1 MGSKLL
7 TLLPVLLEPY
17 IYLIL
22 GFIYMSKKSIY
33 SVSELNQMV
42 QDLLE
47 DAFLP
52 IWVEGEISNFASPSS
67 GHWYFS
73 LKDEKAQ
80 VRCALFNGRQRYK
93 DNQPQNGMQILA
105 RAKISLYSARGE
117 FQLIIDQFEPAGEG
131 ALRKAFEQLK
141 TQLAAE
147 GLFEPHHKK
156 LLPKFPGT
164 IGVISSETGA
174 ALRDI
179 CIVLKER
186 FPTINII
193 IYPSLVQ
200 GKNASAQIVQ
210 QIKTANQRKECD
222 VLILAR
228 GGGSLEDLWPF
239 NEENVARAIFKSE
252 LPLISAI
259 GHETDFTIADFV
271 ADKRAATPT
280 MAAQLASPD
289 GNEYQQQ
296 LDKTYHHLIKTILY
310 LLKSYQQNLKNL
322 AKRLRHP
329 QQRLQ
334 DSFQNCDELT
344 QRLNLSIKRQ
354 LHFHE
359 QKLSGL
365 SRTLHAIS
373 PLASLARGYAIVR
386 DATSKKILRNS
397 KEVKSGQEII
407 TKLAKGELLCE
418 VKAKL

>member
-1 MGSKLL
+1 MPKES
-7 TLLPVLLEPY
+7 T
-17 IYLIL
+17 
-22 GFIYMSKKSIY
+22 Y

-52 IWVEGEISNFASPSS
+52 IWVEGEISNFACPSS

-73 LKDEKAQ
+73 LKDKNAQ

-93 DNQPQNGMQILA
+93 DNQPKNGLQILV
-105 RAKISLYSARGE
+105 RAKISLYPTRGE
-117 FQLIIDQFEPAGEG
+117 FQLIVDQFETAGEG

-141 TQLAAE
+141 AKLAAE
-147 GLFEPHHKK
+147 GLFEQHHKK
-156 LLPKFPGT
+156 NLPKFPNT
-164 IGVISSETGA
+164 IGIISSQTGA

-179 CIVLKER
+179 CIVFKER

-210 QIKTANQRKECD
+210 QIKTANRRKECD
-222 VLILAR
+222 ILILAR

-296 LDKTYHHLIKTILY
+296 LDKTYLRLINMILNLIKN
-310 LLKSYQQNLKNL
+310 YQQNLKNL

-329 QQRLQ
+329 TQRLQ
-334 DSFQNCDELT
+334 DGFQHCDELT

-354 LHFHE
+354 LEMHQ

-365 SRTLHAIS
+365 SRTLQAIS

-386 DATSKKILRNS
+386 DATSKKILLNS
-397 KEVKSGQEII
+397 KEVKSGQKIM
-407 TKLAKGELLCE
+407 TKLAQGELLCE
-418 VKAKL
+418 VKGQL

>member
-1 MGSKLL
+1 
-7 TLLPVLLEPY
+7 
-17 IYLIL
+17 
-22 GFIYMSKKSIY
+22 MSEELIY

-52 IWVEGEISNFASPSS
+52 IWVEGEISNFACPSS

-73 LKDEKAQ
+73 LKDRKAQ

-93 DNQPQNGMQILA
+93 DSPLKNGMQILA
-105 RAKISLYSARGE
+105 RAKISLYPTRGE

-131 ALRKAFEQLK
+131 ALRKAFDKLK
-141 TQLAAE
+141 TKLAAE
-147 GLFEPHHKK
+147 GLFDQQHKK
-156 LLPKFPGT
+156 TLPKFPHT
-164 IGVISSETGA
+164 IGVISSQTGA

-186 FPTINII
+186 FPAINII

-200 GKNASAQIVQ
+200 GKNASAQIVK
-210 QIKTANQRKECD
+210 QIKIANQRKESD
-222 VLILAR
+222 LLILAR

-239 NEENVARAIFKSE
+239 NEENVARAIFKSA

-280 MAAQLASPD
+280 MAAQIASPD
-289 GNEYQQQ
+289 GSEYQQQ
-296 LDKTYHHLIKTILY
+296 LEKTYQRLTNTFLY
-310 LLKSYQQNLKNL
+310 LLKNYQLNLKNL

-334 DSFQNCDELT
+334 DGFQHCDELT
-344 QRLNLSIKRQ
+344 QRLNLSLKRQ
-354 LHFHE
+354 LDMHL

-365 SRTLHAIS
+365 SRTLQAVS

-397 KEVKSGQEII
+397 KEVKSGQKIM

-418 VKAKL
+418 VKEQL

>member
-1 MGSKLL
+1 LRIER
-7 TLLPVLLEPY
+7 P
-17 IYLIL
+17 LIQVRRVT
-22 GFIYMSKKSIY
+22 MSKETIY
-33 SVSELNQMV
+33 NISELNQMV

-73 LKDEKAQ
+73 LKDENAQ

-93 DNQPQNGMQILA
+93 DSQLKNGMQILA
-105 RAKISLYSARGE
+105 RAKISLYPVRGE

-131 ALRKAFEQLK
+131 ALRKAFEKLK
-141 TQLAAE
+141 SQLAAE
-147 GLFEPHHKK
+147 GLFEPQHKK
-156 LLPKFPGT
+156 PLPKFPCT
-164 IGVISSETGA
+164 IGIISSETGA

-186 FPTINII
+186 FPAISII
-193 IYPSLVQ
+193 VYPTLVQ
-200 GKNASAQIVQ
+200 GKNAAGQIAQ

-239 NEENVARAIFKSE
+239 NEEIVARAIFKSE
-252 LPLISAI
+252 LSLISAV

-289 GNEYQQQ
+289 AYEYQEQ
-296 LDKTYHHLIKTILY
+296 LDKTYQLLIKTILF
-310 LLKSYQQNLKNL
+310 LFKNYQQNLENL

-334 DSFQNCDELT
+334 DGFQHCDELT
-344 QRLNLSIKRQ
+344 QRLNLSIKNQ
-354 LHFHE
+354 LQIHQ
-359 QKLSGL
+359 QKLLGL
-365 SRTLHAIS
+365 SRTLQAIS
-373 PLASLARGYAIVR
+373 PLASLARGYAIVS
-386 DATSKKILRNS
+386 DAASKKILSNS
-397 KEVKSGQEII
+397 KDVKLGQEII
-407 TKLAKGELLCE
+407 TQLAKGELLCE
-418 VKAKL
+418 VKKLL

>member
-1 MGSKLL
+1 
-7 TLLPVLLEPY
+7 
-17 IYLIL
+17 
-22 GFIYMSKKSIY
+22 MSKKSIY

-93 DNQPQNGMQILA
+93 DNQPKNGMQILA
-105 RAKISLYSARGE
+105 RAKISLYPARGE

-147 GLFEPHHKK
+147 GLFEPQHKK

>member
-1 MGSKLL
+1 MC
-7 TLLPVLLEPY
+7 
-17 IYLIL
+17 
-22 GFIYMSKKSIY
+22 KKSIY
-33 SVSELNQMV
+33 SISELNQMV

-73 LKDEKAQ
+73 LKDENAQ

-93 DNQPQNGMQILA
+93 DNQPKNGMQILA
-105 RAKISLYSARGE
+105 RAKISLYPMRGE
-117 FQLIIDQFEPAGEG
+117 FQLIIDQFESAGEG
-131 ALRKAFEQLK
+131 ALRKAFEKLK
-141 TQLAAE
+141 NQLAAE
-147 GLFEPHHKK
+147 GLFEPQHKK

-164 IGVISSETGA
+164 IGIISSETGA

-179 CIVLKER
+179 CIVLKIR
-186 FPTINII
+186 FPAINII
-193 IYPSLVQ
+193 VYPTLVQ
-200 GKNASAQIVQ
+200 GKNASTQIVQ
-210 QIKTANQRKECD
+210 QIKTANLRKECD

-239 NEENVARAIFKSE
+239 NEENVARAIFRSE

-271 ADKRAATPT
+271 ADERAATPT

-289 GNEYQQQ
+289 GREYQKQ
-296 LDKTYHHLIKTILY
+296 LDKTYQRLIKTILH
-310 LLKSYQQNLKNL
+310 LLKSYQQNLENL

-334 DSFQNCDELT
+334 DGFQHCDELT
-344 QRLNLSIKRQ
+344 QRLNLSIKTQ
-354 LHFHE
+354 LQMHQ
-359 QKLSGL
+359 QKLLGL
-365 SRTLHAIS
+365 SRTLQAIS
-373 PLASLARGYAIVR
+373 PLASLARGYAIVS
-386 DATSKKILRNS
+386 DATDKKILRNS
-397 KEVKSGQEII
+397 KDVKSGQEII

-418 VKAKL
+418 VKARL

>member
-1 MGSKLL
+1 
-7 TLLPVLLEPY
+7 
-17 IYLIL
+17 
-22 GFIYMSKKSIY
+22 MSKGSIY
-33 SVSELNQMV
+33 SVFELNQMV
-42 QDLLE
+42 QNLLE
-47 DAFLP
+47 EAFLP
-52 IWVEGEISNFASPSS
+52 IWVEGEISNFACPSS

-80 VRCALFNGRQRYK
+80 VRCALFNSRQRYK
-93 DNQPQNGMQILA
+93 NNMPKNGMQILA
-105 RAKISLYSARGE
+105 RAKISLYPTRGE
-117 FQLIIDQFEPAGEG
+117 FQLIIDQFETAGEG
-131 ALRKAFEQLK
+131 ALRKAFDKLK
-141 TQLAAE
+141 AELAAE
-147 GLFEPHHKK
+147 GLFDQQHKK
-156 LLPKFPGT
+156 PLPKFPLT
-164 IGVISSETGA
+164 IGVISSHTGA

-186 FPTINII
+186 FPAIGII

-210 QIKTANQRKECD
+210 QIKVANQRKECD

-296 LDKTYHHLIKTILY
+296 LDKTYQRLINTIQY
-310 LLKSYQQNLKNL
+310 LLKSHQQNIKNL
-322 AKRLRHP
+322 AKRFRHP
-329 QQRLQ
+329 QQQLHDGVQ
-334 DSFQNCDELT
+334 HCDELT

-354 LHFHE
+354 LDMHQE
-359 QKLSGL
+359 KLSGL
-365 SRTLHAIS
+365 SRTLQAIS

-386 DATSKKILRNS
+386 DARSKKILRNS
-397 KEVKSGQEII
+397 KEVKSGQKII
-407 TKLAKGELLCE
+407 TKLAKGQLLCE
-418 VKAKL
+418 VKGQL

>member
-1 MGSKLL
+1 
-7 TLLPVLLEPY
+7 
-17 IYLIL
+17 
-22 GFIYMSKKSIY
+22 MSKETIY
-33 SVSELNQMV
+33 SISELNQMV

-52 IWVEGEISNFASPSS
+52 IWVEGEISNFANPSS

-73 LKDEKAQ
+73 LKDKNAQ

-93 DNQPQNGMQILA
+93 DSPKNGMQILA
-105 RAKISLYSARGE
+105 RAKISLYSSRGE

-131 ALRKAFEQLK
+131 ALRKAFEKLK
-141 TQLAAE
+141 NQLAAE
-147 GLFEPHHKK
+147 GLFEPQHKK
-156 LLPKFPGT
+156 PLPRFPST

-179 CIVLKER
+179 CIVLKLR
-186 FPTINII
+186 FPAINII
-193 IYPSLVQ
+193 VYPSLVQ
-200 GKNASAQIVQ
+200 GKNASIQIVQ

-252 LPLISAI
+252 LPIISAI

-289 GNEYQQQ
+289 RCEYQQQ
-296 LDKTYHHLIKTILY
+296 LDKTYQRLIKIIHY
-310 LLKSYQQNLKNL
+310 VLKSYQQSLENLI
-322 AKRLRHP
+322 KRLRHP

-334 DSFQNCDELT
+334 DGFQHCDELT
-344 QRLNLSIKRQ
+344 QRLNLSIKTQ
-354 LHFHE
+354 LQMHQ
-359 QKLSGL
+359 QKLLGL
-365 SRTLHAIS
+365 SRTLQAIS
-373 PLASLARGYAIVR
+373 PLASLARGYAIVS

-397 KEVKSGQEII
+397 KDVKSGQEII

>member
-1 MGSKLL
+1 
-7 TLLPVLLEPY
+7 
-17 IYLIL
+17 
-22 GFIYMSKKSIY
+22 MSEESIY

-52 IWVEGEISNFASPSS
+52 IWVEGEISNFACPSS

-73 LKDEKAQ
+73 LKDRKAQ

-93 DNQPQNGMQILA
+93 DSPPKNGMQILA
-105 RAKISLYSARGE
+105 RAKISLYPTRGE

-131 ALRKAFEQLK
+131 ALRKAFDKLK
-141 TQLAAE
+141 TKLAAE
-147 GLFEPHHKK
+147 GLFDQQHKK
-156 LLPKFPGT
+156 TLPKFPHT
-164 IGVISSETGA
+164 IGVISSQTGA

-186 FPTINII
+186 FPVINII

-200 GKNASAQIVQ
+200 GKNASAQIVK
-210 QIKTANQRKECD
+210 QIKIANQRKESD
-222 VLILAR
+222 LLILAR

-280 MAAQLASPD
+280 MAAQIASPD

-296 LDKTYHHLIKTILY
+296 LEKTYQRLTNTFLY
-310 LLKSYQQNLKNL
+310 LLKNYQLNLKNL

-334 DSFQNCDELT
+334 DGFQHCDELT
-344 QRLNLSIKRQ
+344 QRLNLSLKRQ
-354 LHFHE
+354 LDMHL

-365 SRTLHAIS
+365 SRTLQAVS

-397 KEVKSGQEII
+397 KEVKSGQKIT

-418 VKAKL
+418 VKEQL

>member
-1 MGSKLL
+1 MPEEL
-7 TLLPVLLEPY
+7 
-17 IYLIL
+17 
-22 GFIYMSKKSIY
+22 IY

-42 QDLLE
+42 QNLLE

-52 IWVEGEISNFASPSS
+52 VWIEGEISNFASPNS

-73 LKDEKAQ
+73 LKDANAQ

-93 DNQPQNGMQILA
+93 DNQPKNGMQILV
-105 RAKISLYSARGE
+105 RAKISLYPVRGE

-131 ALRKAFEQLK
+131 ALRKAFERLK

-147 GLFEPHHKK
+147 GLFAAQYKK
-156 LLPKFPGT
+156 SLPKFPSV

-179 CIVLKER
+179 CVVLKKR
-186 FPTINII
+186 FPAIAVIV
-193 IYPSLVQ
+193 YPCLVQ
-200 GKNASAQIVQ
+200 GKNAPAQIVQ
-210 QIKTANQRKECD
+210 QIQVANQRQECD

-239 NEENVARAIFKSE
+239 NEECVARAIFKSK

-271 ADKRAATPT
+271 ADCRAATPS

-289 GNEYQQQ
+289 SREYQQH
-296 LDKTYHHLIKTILY
+296 LGKTYLRLIKTIEY
-310 LLKSYQQNLKNL
+310 LLNAYQQTLENLS
-322 AKRLRHP
+322 KRLRHP
-329 QQRLQ
+329 KQRLQ
-334 DSFQNCDELT
+334 DSAQRCDELT
-344 QRLNLSIKRQ
+344 QRLNLSIKNQ
-354 LHFHE
+354 LQTHQ
-359 QKLSGL
+359 QKLLSL

-373 PLASLARGYAIVR
+373 PLASLARGYAIVT
-386 DATSKKILRNS
+386 DAQTKKILRNS
-397 KEVKSGQEII
+397 NEIKFGQEII

-418 VKAKL
+418 VKMKL

>member
-1 MGSKLL
+1 MCK
-7 TLLPVLLEPY
+7 E
-17 IYLIL
+17 
-22 GFIYMSKKSIY
+22 SKKIIY
-33 SVSELNQMV
+33 NISELNQMV

-52 IWVEGEISNFASPSS
+52 IWVEGEISNFANPSS

-73 LKDEKAQ
+73 LKDENAQ

-105 RAKISLYSARGE
+105 RAKISLYPTRGE
-117 FQLIIDQFEPAGEG
+117 FQLIIDQFESAGEG
-131 ALRKAFEQLK
+131 ALRKAFEKLK
-141 TQLAAE
+141 NQLAAE
-147 GLFEPHHKK
+147 GLFEPQHKK
-156 LLPKFPGT
+156 PLPKFPRT

-179 CIVLKER
+179 CIVLKLR
-186 FPTINII
+186 FPAINVIV
-193 IYPSLVQ
+193 YPTLVQ
-200 GKNASAQIVQ
+200 GKNASTQIVQ

-228 GGGSLEDLWPF
+228 GGGSLEDLWSF

-289 GNEYQQQ
+289 GCEYQEQ
-296 LDKTYHHLIKTILY
+296 LDKAYKRLIKTIHY
-310 LLKSYQQNLKNL
+310 LLKNYQQNLENL

-334 DSFQNCDELT
+334 DGFQRCDELT
-344 QRLNLSIKRQ
+344 QRLNLSIKTQ
-354 LHFHE
+354 LQMHQ
-359 QKLSGL
+359 QKLLGL
-365 SRTLHAIS
+365 SRTLQAIS
-373 PLASLARGYAIVR
+373 PLASLARGYAIVS
-386 DATSKKILRNS
+386 DAKDKKILRNS
-397 KEVKSGQEII
+397 KEVKVGQKII

-418 VKAKL
+418 VKSRL

>member
-1 MGSKLL
+1 MPEEL
-7 TLLPVLLEPY
+7 
-17 IYLIL
+17 
-22 GFIYMSKKSIY
+22 IY

-42 QDLLE
+42 QNLLE

-52 IWVEGEISNFASPSS
+52 VWIEGEISNFASPNS

-73 LKDEKAQ
+73 LKDANAQ

-93 DNQPQNGMQILA
+93 DNQPKNGMQILV
-105 RAKISLYSARGE
+105 RAKISLYPVRGE

-131 ALRKAFEQLK
+131 ALRKAFERLK

-147 GLFEPHHKK
+147 GLFAAQYKK
-156 LLPKFPGT
+156 SLPKFPSV

-179 CIVLKER
+179 CVVLKKR
-186 FPTINII
+186 FPAIAVIV
-193 IYPSLVQ
+193 YPCLVQ
-200 GKNASAQIVQ
+200 GKNAPAQIVQ
-210 QIKTANQRKECD
+210 QIQVANQRQECD

-239 NEENVARAIFKSE
+239 NEECVARAIFKSK

-271 ADKRAATPT
+271 ADCRAATPS

-289 GNEYQQQ
+289 SREYQQH
-296 LDKTYHHLIKTILY
+296 LGKTYLRLIKTIEY
-310 LLKSYQQNLKNL
+310 LLNAYQQTLENLS
-322 AKRLRHP
+322 KRLRHP
-329 QQRLQ
+329 KQRLQ
-334 DSFQNCDELT
+334 DSAQRCDELT
-344 QRLNLSIKRQ
+344 QRLNLSIKNQ
-354 LHFHE
+354 LQTH
-359 QKLSGL
+359 QQRLLSL

-373 PLASLARGYAIVR
+373 PLASLARGYAIVT
-386 DATSKKILRNS
+386 DAQTKKILRNS
-397 KEVKSGQEII
+397 NEIKFGQEII

-418 VKAKL
+418 VKMKL

>member
-1 MGSKLL
+1 MPEEL
-7 TLLPVLLEPY
+7 
-17 IYLIL
+17 
-22 GFIYMSKKSIY
+22 IY

-42 QDLLE
+42 QNLLE

-52 IWVEGEISNFASPSS
+52 VWIEGEISNFASPNS

-73 LKDEKAQ
+73 LKDANAQ

-93 DNQPQNGMQILA
+93 DNQPKNGMQILV
-105 RAKISLYSARGE
+105 RAKISLYPVRGE

-131 ALRKAFEQLK
+131 ALRKAFERLK

-147 GLFEPHHKK
+147 DLFAAQYKK
-156 LLPKFPGT
+156 SLPKFPSV

-179 CIVLKER
+179 CVVLKKR
-186 FPTINII
+186 FPAIAVIV
-193 IYPSLVQ
+193 YPCLVQ
-200 GKNASAQIVQ
+200 GKNAPAQIVQ
-210 QIKTANQRKECD
+210 QIQVANQRQECD

-239 NEENVARAIFKSE
+239 NEECVARAIFKSK

-271 ADKRAATPT
+271 ADCRAATPS

-289 GNEYQQQ
+289 SREYQQH
-296 LDKTYHHLIKTILY
+296 LGKTYLRLIKTIEY
-310 LLKSYQQNLKNL
+310 LLNAYQQTLENLS
-322 AKRLRHP
+322 KRLRHP
-329 QQRLQ
+329 KQRLQ
-334 DSFQNCDELT
+334 DSAQRCDELT
-344 QRLNLSIKRQ
+344 QRLNLSIKNQ
-354 LHFHE
+354 LQTHQ
-359 QKLSGL
+359 QKLLGL

-373 PLASLARGYAIVR
+373 PLASLARGYAIVT
-386 DATSKKILRNS
+386 DAQTKKILRNS
-397 KEVKSGQEII
+397 NEIKFGQEII

-418 VKAKL
+418 VKMKL

>member
-1 MGSKLL
+1 MPEEL
-7 TLLPVLLEPY
+7 
-17 IYLIL
+17 
-22 GFIYMSKKSIY
+22 IY

-42 QDLLE
+42 QNLLE

-52 IWVEGEISNFASPSS
+52 VWIEGEISNFASPNS

-73 LKDEKAQ
+73 LKDANAQ

-93 DNQPQNGMQILA
+93 DNQPKNGMQILV
-105 RAKISLYSARGE
+105 RAKISLYPVRGE

-131 ALRKAFEQLK
+131 ALRKAFERLK

-147 GLFEPHHKK
+147 GLFAAQYKK
-156 LLPKFPGT
+156 SLPKFPSV

-179 CIVLKER
+179 CVVLKKR
-186 FPTINII
+186 FPAIAVIV
-193 IYPSLVQ
+193 YPCLVQ
-200 GKNASAQIVQ
+200 GKNAPAQIVQ
-210 QIKTANQRKECD
+210 QIQVANQRQECD

-239 NEENVARAIFKSE
+239 NEECVARAIFKSK

-271 ADKRAATPT
+271 ADCRAATPS

-289 GNEYQQQ
+289 SREYQQH
-296 LDKTYHHLIKTILY
+296 LGKTYLRLIKTIEY
-310 LLKSYQQNLKNL
+310 LLNAYQQTLENLS
-322 AKRLRHP
+322 KRLRHP
-329 QQRLQ
+329 KQRLQ
-334 DSFQNCDELT
+334 DSAQRCDELT
-344 QRLNLSIKRQ
+344 QRLNLSIKNQ
-354 LHFHE
+354 LQTHQ
-359 QKLSGL
+359 QKLLGL

-373 PLASLARGYAIVR
+373 PLASLARGYAIVT
-386 DATSKKILRNS
+386 DAQTKKILRNS
-397 KEVKSGQEII
+397 NEIKFGQEII

-418 VKAKL
+418 VKMKL